1 MSVAL
6 SPYRPLSPG
15 ILLVLGCL
23 YWLMRNHAAF
33 SERNSSCDRLCFG
46 SYLGHSECWTVTGY
60 PAARPEGVWR
70 VAFALT
76 PSSSPLG
83 MLHSLGELWEG
94 GSSCSSTCLRPLQV
108 WVSLPVVSPGQH
120 EAPLRQPPVD
130 SLTYFCFLRLFSPS
144 GKCLDSHTTH
154 FIKFFFF
161 FFHLDPLLESRF
173 ALGSL
178 SQTFRFW
185 LQDDLSSH

>member
-1 MSVAL
+1 MT
-6 SPYRPLSPG
+6 
-15 ILLVLGCL
+15 IC
-23 YWLMRNHAAF
+23 M
-33 SERNSSCDRLCFG
+33 CFG
-46 SYLGHSECWTVTGY
+46 SYLGHSECWTVMGY
-60 PAARPEGVWR
+60 PAARAEGVWR

-83 MLHSLGELWEG
+83 SLHSLGELWEG
-94 GSSCSSTCLRPLQV
+94 GSSSSSTCLRPLQV

-120 EAPLRQPPVD
+120 EAPLCQPPVD

-161 FFHLDPLLESRF
+161 FFPLRSPFGESVCSGKF
-173 ALGSL
+173 VSNFQILVAG
-178 SQTFRFW
+178 
-185 LQDDLSSH
+185 